1 MLKDQLQIQITEKT
15 FTLLLLCLK
24 CFLLHQRK
32 PSLHCL
38 NVYMWVLHAD
48 ETVAVVTG
56 PTKAM
61 NNLE

>member
-1 MLKDQLQIQITEKT
+1 MLKEQLQIQFTEKT
-15 FTLLLLCLK
+15 FTLLILCLK
-24 CFLLHQRK
+24 SILLHQRR

-38 NVYMWVLHAD
+38 NVYMRVLHAD
-48 ETVAVVTG
+48 ETVAMVTD